1 MKYELLS
8 SKMIYSGR
16 VFDVRSDLVQLPGG
30 RTHLFDIVDHHPA
43 VTMIPVDEDRRI
55 CFIRQ
60 YRLAAG
66 KELLELPAGVLE
78 VGEEPIAG
86 AQREIREEVGMSA
99 KNLKLIGEFFL
110 APGYSTERMYVYL
123 ADNLSPDPLPKDEDE
138 FISLEKISITEAYR
152 MVRLNQIEDAKSIS
166 ALLLALPYF
175 IEKEGITLSAL
186 G

>member
-1 MKYELLS
+1 
-8 SKMIYSGR
+8 
-16 VFDVRSDLVQLPGG
+16 
-30 RTHLFDIVDHHPA
+30 
-43 VTMIPVDEDRRI
+43 MIPMDENRLI

-78 VGEEPIAG
+78 VGEDPMAG

-99 KNLKLIGEFFL
+99 KYLKLIGEFFL

-123 ADNLSPDPLPKDEDE
+123 ADSLTPDPLPKDEDE
-138 FISLEKISITEAYR
+138 LISLEKISITEAYR

-175 IEKEGITLSAL
+175 IESDDITLSAL